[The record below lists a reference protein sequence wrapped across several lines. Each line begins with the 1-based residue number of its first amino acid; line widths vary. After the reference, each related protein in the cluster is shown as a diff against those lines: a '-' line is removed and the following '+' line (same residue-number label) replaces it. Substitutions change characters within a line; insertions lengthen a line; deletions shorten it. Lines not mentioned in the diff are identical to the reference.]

1 MALRGANPPSAPA
14 AEQAPRAPAA
24 PCPRSPGRPRT
35 AGGGGAGP
43 LPPRTA
49 SASFPPSSLPP
60 CRPGLAVPAAGGRDA
75 RRPDGAGSAAL
86 GARRRLRAWAVLH
99 RDCPFSPSSF
109 LSFFLFFFF
118 PLCHFPLGTGSRI
131 RAPGIA
137 MPAELSRAVGMH
149 AISDLHSSLPL
160 RLLNKGPE
168 YLRRQLEAGKPG
180 RKSAV
185 ERLAADKAKYVKSQ
199 RVISTRQDPVIALSS
214 ASESGSESCSVESR
228 AASAEPGRGPGAK
241 PLERGRAVSSCRAP
255 LQHGPPIARR
265 STRRQMRP
273 DSLVIYRQ
281 KCELGRGQSQDSS
294 RGNLVRRIFHGSIK
308 EKQLASPELP
318 RVMEDVAATES
329 SERLSAK
336 DGDREPSDH
345 GVVQTIP
352 VGTEGA
358 GVCTEE
364 RERPSKLSTPPE
376 EVKEVKRRGLHRSQS
391 DISSRYS
398 KSFADFETFFKY
410 CGLEQ
415 EVIEDLGRENF
426 SVVSDNVSFK
436 IRSISVATSESE
448 FTRHSGDEGLLE
460 DELTEQVPSSTS
472 VIERNARIIKWLY
485 TCKKARE
492 TGQAIR
498 ELA

>member
-1 MALRGANPPSAPA
+1 
-14 AEQAPRAPAA
+14 
-24 PCPRSPGRPRT
+24 
-35 AGGGGAGP
+35 
-43 LPPRTA
+43 
-49 SASFPPSSLPP
+49 
-60 CRPGLAVPAAGGRDA
+60 
-75 RRPDGAGSAAL
+75 
-86 GARRRLRAWAVLH
+86 
-99 RDCPFSPSSF
+99 
-109 LSFFLFFFF
+109 
-118 PLCHFPLGTGSRI
+118 
-131 RAPGIA
+131 

-199 RVISTRQDPVIALSS
+199 QVISRRQDPVIALSS
-214 ASESGSESCSVESR
+214 ASESSSESCSVGSR
-228 AASAEPGRGPGAK
+228 
-241 PLERGRAVSSCRAP
+241 ERGRAAGARPLEPGKAGSSCRAP
-255 LQHGPPIARR
+255 LQHGPPTARR

-281 KCELGRGQSQDSS
+281 KCELGRGQSQDSP
-294 RGNLVRRIFHGSIK
+294 RGSLVRRIFNGSIK

-318 RVMEDVAATES
+318 RVMEDVAATEGN
-329 SERLSAK
+329 EPLSAEG
-336 DGDREPSDH
+336 GDREPSDR
-345 GVVQTIP
+345 GAVQAVP
-352 VGTEGA
+352 VSAGGA
-358 GVCTEE
+358 GLGTKE
-364 RERPSKLSTPPE
+364 REGPSKLSAPPE

-398 KSFADFETFFKY
+398 KSFAEFDTFFKY

-436 IRSISVATSESE
+436 VRSISVATSESE

-460 DELTEQVPSSTS
+460 DELSEQVPSSTS
-472 VIERNARIIKWLY
+472 VVERNARIIKWLY
-485 TCKKARE
+485 TCKKAKE
-492 TGQAIR
+492 SNTVMQ

>member
-1 MALRGANPPSAPA
+1 
-14 AEQAPRAPAA
+14 
-24 PCPRSPGRPRT
+24 
-35 AGGGGAGP
+35 
-43 LPPRTA
+43 
-49 SASFPPSSLPP
+49 
-60 CRPGLAVPAAGGRDA
+60 
-75 RRPDGAGSAAL
+75 
-86 GARRRLRAWAVLH
+86 
-99 RDCPFSPSSF
+99 
-109 LSFFLFFFF
+109 
-118 PLCHFPLGTGSRI
+118 
-131 RAPGIA
+131 

-199 RVISTRQDPVIALSS
+199 QVISTRQDPVIALSS
-214 ASESGSESCSVESR
+214 ASESSSETCSVESR
-228 AASAEPGRGPGAK
+228 AASADLGRGTGAK
-241 PLERGRAVSSCRAP
+241 PLERGEAGSSCRAP

-281 KCELGRGQSQDSS
+281 KCELGRGQSQDGS

-308 EKQLASPELP
+308 EKQLPSPELP
-318 RVMEDVAATES
+318 RVMEDVAGTES
-329 SERLSAK
+329 NEPLSAE
-336 DGDREPSDH
+336 DGDHEPSEH
-345 GVVQTIP
+345 GAGQAAP
-352 VGTEGA
+352 VGAEGA
-358 GVCTEE
+358 GVCTKEQ
-364 RERPSKLSTPPE
+364 ERPSKLTALPE

-398 KSFADFETFFKY
+398 KSFAEFETFFKY

-436 IRSISVATSESE
+436 IRSLSVATSESE

-485 TCKKARE
+485 TCKKAKE
-492 TGQAIR
+492 TKVIQ

>member
-1 MALRGANPPSAPA
+1 
-14 AEQAPRAPAA
+14 
-24 PCPRSPGRPRT
+24 
-35 AGGGGAGP
+35 
-43 LPPRTA
+43 
-49 SASFPPSSLPP
+49 
-60 CRPGLAVPAAGGRDA
+60 
-75 RRPDGAGSAAL
+75 
-86 GARRRLRAWAVLH
+86 
-99 RDCPFSPSSF
+99 
-109 LSFFLFFFF
+109 
-118 PLCHFPLGTGSRI
+118 
-131 RAPGIA
+131 

-199 RVISTRQDPVIALSS
+199 QVISSRQDPVIALSS
-214 ASESGSESCSVESR
+214 ASESSSENCSVGSR
-228 AASAEPGRGPGAK
+228 AASR
-241 PLERGRAVSSCRAP
+241 ERGRGTGTKGLELGKAVSSCRAP
-255 LQHGPPIARR
+255 LQHGPAIARR

-281 KCELGRGQSQDSS
+281 KCELGRGQSQDSP
-294 RGNLVRRIFHGSIK
+294 RGNLVRKIFNGSIK

-329 SERLSAK
+329 NEPLSAK

-345 GVVQTIP
+345 GAVQTAP
-352 VGTEGA
+352 VSAEGA
-358 GVCTEE
+358 AVCTKEH
-364 RERPSKLSTPPE
+364 ERPSKLSAPPE
-376 EVKEVKRRGLHRSQS
+376 EVKEVKRGLHRSQS

-398 KSFADFETFFKY
+398 KCIAEFDTFFKY

-436 IRSISVATSESE
+436 VRSISVATSESE

-472 VIERNARIIKWLY
+472 VVERNARIIKWLY
-485 TCKKARE
+485 TCKKAKE
-492 TGQAIR
+492 TSKVIQ

>member
-1 MALRGANPPSAPA
+1 
-14 AEQAPRAPAA
+14 
-24 PCPRSPGRPRT
+24 
-35 AGGGGAGP
+35 
-43 LPPRTA
+43 
-49 SASFPPSSLPP
+49 
-60 CRPGLAVPAAGGRDA
+60 
-75 RRPDGAGSAAL
+75 
-86 GARRRLRAWAVLH
+86 
-99 RDCPFSPSSF
+99 
-109 LSFFLFFFF
+109 
-118 PLCHFPLGTGSRI
+118 
-131 RAPGIA
+131 

-149 AISDLHSSLPL
+149 AVSDLHCSLPL

-168 YLRRQLEAGKPG
+168 YLRRQMEAGNPG

-199 RVISTRQDPVIALSS
+199 QVISTRQEPVISLSS
-214 ASESGSESCSVESR
+214 ASESSSETCSVESKAVSR
-228 AASAEPGRGPGAK
+228 DLGRGKGSK
-241 PLERGRAVSSCRAP
+241 PLELAKAEYSCRAP

-265 STRRQMRP
+265 STHKRQMRP

-281 KCELGRGQSQDSS
+281 KCEFGRGQSQDSS
-294 RGNLVRRIFHGSIK
+294 RGNLVRRIFQGSIK
-308 EKQLASPELP
+308 EKQLATPELP
-318 RVMEDVAATES
+318 RVMEDSAATDSNEAVS
-329 SERLSAK
+329 GK

-345 GVVQTIP
+345 AVPQTVP
-352 VGTEGA
+352 VSTKGP
-358 GVCTEE
+358 GVCTKENE
-364 RERPSKLSTPPE
+364 TPSKLNIPPETPSKLNIPPE

-398 KSFADFETFFKY
+398 KSFAEFDTFFKY

-436 IRSISVATSESE
+436 IRSISVATSESD

-472 VIERNARIIKWLY
+472 VVERNARIIKWLY

-492 TGQAIR
+492 NTKMIQ

>member
-1 MALRGANPPSAPA
+1 
-14 AEQAPRAPAA
+14 
-24 PCPRSPGRPRT
+24 
-35 AGGGGAGP
+35 
-43 LPPRTA
+43 
-49 SASFPPSSLPP
+49 
-60 CRPGLAVPAAGGRDA
+60 
-75 RRPDGAGSAAL
+75 
-86 GARRRLRAWAVLH
+86 
-99 RDCPFSPSSF
+99 
-109 LSFFLFFFF
+109 
-118 PLCHFPLGTGSRI
+118 
-131 RAPGIA
+131 

-199 RVISTRQDPVIALSS
+199 QVISTRQDPVIALSS
-214 ASESGSESCSVESR
+214 ASESSSETCSVGSR
-228 AASAEPGRGPGAK
+228 AASRELGTGTKALELGRGTKA
-241 PLERGRAVSSCRAP
+241 LELGTGTKALELGTGTKALELGRAVSSCRAP

-265 STRRQMRP
+265 GTRRQMRP

-329 SERLSAK
+329 YEPLSAK
-336 DGDREPSDH
+336 DGDREPSDR
-345 GVVQTIP
+345 GAVQTIP
-352 VGTEGA
+352 VSTEGE
-358 GVCTEE
+358 GVCIKEHE
-364 RERPSKLSTPPE
+364 GPSKLSTPPE

-398 KSFADFETFFKY
+398 KSFAEFETFFKY

-492 TGQAIR
+492 TSKVIQ

>member
-1 MALRGANPPSAPA
+1 
-14 AEQAPRAPAA
+14 
-24 PCPRSPGRPRT
+24 
-35 AGGGGAGP
+35 
-43 LPPRTA
+43 
-49 SASFPPSSLPP
+49 
-60 CRPGLAVPAAGGRDA
+60 
-75 RRPDGAGSAAL
+75 
-86 GARRRLRAWAVLH
+86 
-99 RDCPFSPSSF
+99 
-109 LSFFLFFFF
+109 
-118 PLCHFPLGTGSRI
+118 
-131 RAPGIA
+131 

-168 YLRRQLEAGKPG
+168 YLRKQLEADKPG

-199 RVISTRQDPVIALSS
+199 QVISTRQDPVIALSS
-214 ASESGSESCSVESR
+214 ASESSSETCSVESK
-228 AASAEPGRGPGAK
+228 AASRDLGRGTGAK
-241 PLERGRAVSSCRAP
+241 HLELGKAVNSCRAP

-265 STRRQMRP
+265 STKRQMRP

-318 RVMEDVAATES
+318 RVMEDIAASES
-329 SERLSAK
+329 SEPLSAK
-336 DGDREPSDH
+336 VGDHEPSDH
-345 GVVQTIP
+345 GAVQTVP
-352 VGTEGA
+352 VSTDAA
-358 GVCTEE
+358 GVCTKEHE
-364 RERPSKLSTPPE
+364 RSSKLSTPPE

-398 KSFADFETFFKY
+398 KSFAEFETFFKY

-485 TCKKARE
+485 TCKKAKE
-492 TGQAIR
+492 TNKVIQ

>member
-1 MALRGANPPSAPA
+1 
-14 AEQAPRAPAA
+14 
-24 PCPRSPGRPRT
+24 
-35 AGGGGAGP
+35 
-43 LPPRTA
+43 
-49 SASFPPSSLPP
+49 
-60 CRPGLAVPAAGGRDA
+60 
-75 RRPDGAGSAAL
+75 
-86 GARRRLRAWAVLH
+86 
-99 RDCPFSPSSF
+99 
-109 LSFFLFFFF
+109 
-118 PLCHFPLGTGSRI
+118 
-131 RAPGIA
+131 

-168 YLRRQLEAGKPG
+168 YLRRQLEAGNPG

-199 RVISTRQDPVIALSS
+199 RVISTRQEPVIALSS
-214 ASESGSESCSVESR
+214 ASESSSETCSVESKTVSR
-228 AASAEPGRGPGAK
+228 DLGRGKGTK
-241 PLERGRAVSSCRAP
+241 PLELAKATYSCRVP

-265 STRRQMRP
+265 STHKRQMRP

-281 KCELGRGQSQDSS
+281 KCEFGRGQSQDSS

-318 RVMEDVAATES
+318 RVMEDSTATES
-329 SERLSAK
+329 NEPLSAK
-336 DGDREPSDH
+336 DDEHEPRNH
-345 GVVQTIP
+345 AVEQTIP
-352 VGTEGA
+352 VSSEGP
-358 GVCTEE
+358 GVCTKEHE
-364 RERPSKLSTPPE
+364 RSSKPSIPPE

-398 KSFADFETFFKY
+398 KSFAEFDTFFKY

-436 IRSISVATSESE
+436 TRSISVATSESD
-448 FTRHSGDEGLLE
+448 FTMHSGDEGLLE

-485 TCKKARE
+485 TCKKAKE
-492 TGQAIR
+492 SNKVIQ
-498 ELA
+498 ELV

>member
-1 MALRGANPPSAPA
+1 
-14 AEQAPRAPAA
+14 
-24 PCPRSPGRPRT
+24 
-35 AGGGGAGP
+35 
-43 LPPRTA
+43 
-49 SASFPPSSLPP
+49 
-60 CRPGLAVPAAGGRDA
+60 
-75 RRPDGAGSAAL
+75 
-86 GARRRLRAWAVLH
+86 
-99 RDCPFSPSSF
+99 
-109 LSFFLFFFF
+109 
-118 PLCHFPLGTGSRI
+118 
-131 RAPGIA
+131 

-149 AISDLHSSLPL
+149 AVSDLHSSLPL

-168 YLRRQLEAGKPG
+168 YLRRQMEAGKPG

-199 RVISTRQDPVIALSS
+199 QVISTRQDPVIALSS
-214 ASESGSESCSVESR
+214 ASESSSETCSVESKAGSR
-228 AASAEPGRGPGAK
+228 DLSRGTGAK
-241 PLERGRAVSSCRAP
+241 PLELGKAVNSCRAP
-255 LQHGPPIARR
+255 LQHGPAIARR
-265 STRRQMRP
+265 STHKRQMRP

-308 EKQLASPELP
+308 EKQLVSSELP
-318 RVMEDVAATES
+318 RVMEDIAATES
-329 SERLSAK
+329 NEPLPAK
-336 DGDREPSDH
+336 GGDREPSDH
-345 GVVQTIP
+345 GAKQTVP
-352 VGTEGA
+352 VSTEGA
-358 GVCTEE
+358 GVCTKEH
-364 RERPSKLSTPPE
+364 ERPSKLSIPPE
-376 EVKEVKRRGLHRSQS
+376 EIKEVKRRGLHRSQS

-485 TCKKARE
+485 TCKKAKE
-492 TGQAIR
+492 TNKVIQ

>member
-1 MALRGANPPSAPA
+1 
-14 AEQAPRAPAA
+14 
-24 PCPRSPGRPRT
+24 
-35 AGGGGAGP
+35 
-43 LPPRTA
+43 
-49 SASFPPSSLPP
+49 
-60 CRPGLAVPAAGGRDA
+60 
-75 RRPDGAGSAAL
+75 
-86 GARRRLRAWAVLH
+86 
-99 RDCPFSPSSF
+99 
-109 LSFFLFFFF
+109 
-118 PLCHFPLGTGSRI
+118 
-131 RAPGIA
+131 

-149 AISDLHSSLPL
+149 AVSDLHSPLPL

-168 YLRRQLEAGKPG
+168 YLRRQMEAGNPG

-199 RVISTRQDPVIALSS
+199 RVISTRQEPVISLSS
-214 ASESGSESCSVESR
+214 ASESSSETCSVESKAVSR
-228 AASAEPGRGPGAK
+228 DLGREKGSK
-241 PLERGRAVSSCRAP
+241 PLELAKAAYSCRAP

-265 STRRQMRP
+265 GTHKRQMRP

-281 KCELGRGQSQDSS
+281 KCEVGRGQSQDSS
-294 RGNLVRRIFHGSIK
+294 RGNLVRRFLQGSIK
-308 EKQLASPELP
+308 EKRLASPELP
-318 RVMEDVAATES
+318 RVMEDSAATYSNEAVS
-329 SERLSAK
+329 GK

-345 GVVQTIP
+345 TVQQTVP
-352 VGTEGA
+352 VSTKGPGT
-358 GVCTEE
+358 
-364 RERPSKLSTPPE
+364 PSKLNIPPE

-398 KSFADFETFFKY
+398 KSFAEFDTFFKY

-436 IRSISVATSESE
+436 IRSISVATSESD

-472 VIERNARIIKWLY
+472 VVERNARIIKWLY

-492 TGQAIR
+492 NTKMIQ

>member
-1 MALRGANPPSAPA
+1 
-14 AEQAPRAPAA
+14 
-24 PCPRSPGRPRT
+24 
-35 AGGGGAGP
+35 
-43 LPPRTA
+43 
-49 SASFPPSSLPP
+49 
-60 CRPGLAVPAAGGRDA
+60 
-75 RRPDGAGSAAL
+75 
-86 GARRRLRAWAVLH
+86 
-99 RDCPFSPSSF
+99 
-109 LSFFLFFFF
+109 
-118 PLCHFPLGTGSRI
+118 
-131 RAPGIA
+131 

-185 ERLAADKAKYVKSQ
+185 ERLAADQAKYVKSQ
-199 RVISTRQDPVIALSS
+199 QVISTRQDPVIALSS
-214 ASESGSESCSVESR
+214 ASESSSETCSVESR
-228 AASAEPGRGPGAK
+228 AASRELGRGSGAK
-241 PLERGRAVSSCRAP
+241 PLELGKAVSSVRAP

-265 STRRQMRP
+265 GTRRQMRP

-294 RGNLVRRIFHGSIK
+294 RGNLVRRILHGSIK

-329 SERLSAK
+329 SELLSAK
-336 DGDREPSDH
+336 DGDREPGEH
-345 GVVQTIP
+345 GAVQSVP
-352 VGTEGA
+352 VSTEGA
-358 GVCTEE
+358 GVCTKE
-364 RERPSKLSTPPE
+364 RERPSKLSAPPE

-398 KSFADFETFFKY
+398 KSFAEFETFFKY

-436 IRSISVATSESE
+436 IRSISVATSDSE

-485 TCKKARE
+485 TCKKAKE
-492 TGQAIR
+492 TKKVIQ
-498 ELA
+498 ELE